1 MEKLIFTWRYSNCPN
16 LESKI
21 GNNILLYLSRYDN
34 NLGVYY
40 INKVLLFNV

>member
-1 MEKLIFTWRYSNCPN
+1 MEKLIFTWRYSNCSN

-21 GNNILLYLSRYDN
+21 GNNIYNILKYDT

-40 INKVLLFNV
+40 INKVFVI